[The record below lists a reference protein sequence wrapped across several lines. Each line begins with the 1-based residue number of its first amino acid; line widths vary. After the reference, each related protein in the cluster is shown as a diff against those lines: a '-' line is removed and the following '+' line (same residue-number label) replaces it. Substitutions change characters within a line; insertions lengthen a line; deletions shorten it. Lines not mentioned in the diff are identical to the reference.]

1 MYNLIL
7 YIYLLYKTQRFSSG
21 AVGQSSSSIVIV
33 EDNRTDKVARPSRNE
48 RRLFALSAS
57 GDRLFSARVIPLSIA
72 FSRPPPTDILLLI
85 GKHKLRL
92 GLGKH

>member
-21 AVGQSSSSIVIV
+21 VVGQSSSSIVIV
-33 EDNRTDKVARPSRNE
+33 EDNRTDKVATLSRNE

-57 GDRLFSARVIPLSIA
+57 GDRLFSAHVIPLSIA
-72 FSRPPPTDILLLI
+72 RSRFLSPSAYRYSTSNWQT
-85 GKHKLRL
+85 
-92 GLGKH
+92 